1 MKQQL
6 SLLIAFCLL
15 ASVATAQTQ
24 KKFKFTPGQ
33 KKPALFGIAFNL
45 TDFNAPKN
53 FGSNSNASTLPISSM
68 SAGFS
73 AFYWKG
79 LTPFIDFSTRL
90 NGIFHD
96 YSANFNN
103 LSGKT
108 EIGLELEPAINIRPL
123 KDENLWAP
131 FLTVGVGAGIYTGRM
146 GGYVPLGGGLQLNAN
161 STTYFILQA
170 QYKWSITPKVLG
182 NNLFY
187 SFGFAQN
194 IGGDAPVKPTPL
206 PAVVAAPAIKDTDGD
221 GIPDETDACPE
232 VKGLASF
239 KGCPDSDGD
248 GIPDKDDKCPE
259 VKGLIKYFGC
269 PIPDTDKDGINDD
282 ADQCPTLA
290 GLARYQGCPIPD
302 TDKDGINDEEDKCP
316 KVAGVASN
324 MGCPEIAAATIDK
337 INKAAGSIFF
347 ATGSAKLLA
356 KSNASL
362 NTVAAI
368 LNANPD
374 YKVDINGYTDNQGA
388 AEKNKALSEAR
399 AKAVSD
405 YLAKKGIDASRLAAE
420 GLGDENPIA
429 DNKTATGRA
438 KNRRVELK
446 VRNY

>member
-53 FGSNSNASTLPISSM
+53 FGSNSNATTIPISSM

-79 LTPFIDFSTRL
+79 LTPFIDFSTRF

-103 LSGKT
+103 IAGKT
-108 EIGLELEPAINIRPL
+108 EIGLELEPSINIRPL

-131 FLTVGVGAGIYTGRM
+131 FLTAGVGAGIYTGRM

-194 IGGDAPVKPTPL
+194 IGGDEPVKPTPL
-206 PAVVAAPAIKDTDGD
+206 PAVMAAPVVKDTDGD
-221 GIPDETDACPE
+221 GVPDETDACPE

-316 KVAGVASN
+316 NVAGVASN
-324 MGCPEIAAATIDK
+324 MGCPEIAAATIEK

-429 DNKTATGRA
+429 DNKTAAGRA